1 MNLPINA
8 AAAAAPAA
16 PAPPAPS
23 DQASEFHLVRY
34 FTATSLVAFVVVAA
48 VLGYVFRQFSID
60 GLLNAQEEANVNLTK
75 VFSNDLWRDDFGP
88 FVRAMKGKPAA
99 ELRAAPQI
107 PELHRKV
114 LALMRGSSTFKV
126 KVYDMEGMTVYSTE
140 LKQIGEDKSSNRGV
154 IGAWQGETTS
164 ELVHRNTFSALESEV
179 QNRDLIQSYIPQ
191 HDPATSKVIGVFEVY
206 SDVTPLLAEIG
217 DKQWYVVGAVVALM
231 ALLYA
236 ALFLIVN
243 FAQRIMVQQ
252 RQAHDRAEQ
261 ALRNS
266 DVELSRRKSE
276 FLSAAAHELRTPMT
290 SIFGFS
296 ELLKTR
302 NFDRATALDVV
313 ESIHS
318 EAGRLVHLLNEL
330 LDLSRIEERAGKA
343 FDFELQPLVPII
355 ETSVAALLVAGDGRK
370 VQMNI
375 DRHLPPLL
383 LDRDKIKQAMINILS
398 NAYKYSPRDTSIEL
412 NTVLDSSNGKQR
424 VGVRITDHG
433 IGLSAR
439 EQAHLFERFWRAD
452 NAKAIP
458 GSGLGMAL
466 VKEIISFHQGTIEV
480 RSEPGK
486 GTQVTLWFPCEELHV
501 EAIAC

>member
-1 MNLPINA
+1 MNLPISA
-8 AAAAAPAA
+8 AAAAAPAT
-16 PAPPAPS
+16 PATPAPS
-23 DQASEFHLVRY
+23 NQASEFQLVRY

-60 GLLNAQEEANVNLTK
+60 GLLNSQEEANVNLTK
-75 VFSNDLWRDDFGP
+75 VFSNDLWRNDFGP
-88 FVRAMKGKPAA
+88 YLRAMEGKPAA
-99 ELRAAPQI
+99 ELKAAPQI
-107 PELHRKV
+107 PQLHRKV

-126 KVYDMEGMTVYSTE
+126 KVYDMKGMTVYSTE
-140 LKQIGEDKSSNRGV
+140 LKQIGEDKSGNLGV
-154 IGAWQGETTS
+154 IAARQGATTS
-164 ELVHRNTFSALESEV
+164 ELVHRNTFSALEGEV

-191 HDPATSKVIGVFEVY
+191 NDAATGKVIGVFEVY
-206 SDVTPLLAEIG
+206 SDVTSLLGEIG
-217 DKQWYVVGAVVALM
+217 EKQWYVMGAVFGLM

-252 RQAHDRAEQ
+252 RQAHDRAEE

-266 DVELSRRKSE
+266 EVELSRSKSE

-296 ELLKTR
+296 ELLRTR
-302 NFDRATALDVV
+302 NFDRTTTLEIVAT
-313 ESIHS
+313 IHN

-330 LDLSRIEERAGKA
+330 LDLSRIEARAGKA

-355 ETSVAALLVAGDGRK
+355 ETSIAELLIPGDDRK
-370 VQMNI
+370 VQRDI
-375 DRHLPPLL
+375 EQHLPPLL

-412 NTVLDSSNGKQR
+412 KIFRDSSNGKQR

-433 IGLSAR
+433 MGMSPR
-439 EQAHLFERFWRAD
+439 ERIHLFERFWRAD
-452 NAKAIP
+452 NAKAVP

-466 VKEIISFHQGTIEV
+466 VKEIIGFHQGTIEV
-480 RSEPGK
+480 RSEPGA
-486 GTQVTLWFPCEELHV
+486 GTQITLWFPCAEQQV